1 MKVLTLLD
9 DLGVLERGD
18 NRRPARRGRR
28 VEPARRAAG
37 DLSWCADE
45 LPGHHEGPGR
55 VLHAG
60 PPPGPFGLNQEA
72 GDVGPGVMVE
82 ANHDRLA
89 VGLGGDRPDGTWQGR
104 VGFAGVD

>member
-18 NRRPARRGRR
+18 DRRPARRGRR
-28 VEPARRAAG
+28 VEPERRAAG

-55 VLHAG
+55 ILHAG
-60 PPPGPFGLNQEA
+60 THPGPFGLYQEA

-82 ANHDRLA
+82 ADHARLA
-89 VGLGGDRPDGTWQGR
+89 SASAATAPTAPGR
-104 VGFAGVD
+104 AGSVSLVL